1 MKNGQERRDDKKG
14 TGDDLGSTG
23 VCVCVGREGGEAGE
37 GGSDERD
44 RIRDEIGT
52 RDARARD
59 RRDEGEWEWGWM
71 VSEGEEEIRG
81 GHEEIRGS

>member
-1 MKNGQERRDDKKG
+1 MI
-14 TGDDLGSTG
+14 
-23 VCVCVGREGGEAGE
+23 
-37 GGSDERD
+37 ERD
-44 RIRDEIGT
+44 RIRDKIGT

-81 GHEEIRGS
+81 GHEEIRES